1 MLAQLGCLARFRQ
14 GLREVILMEKAVQGS
29 HSDLLKSSLLK
40 AKGTESGFC
49 SDMVFE
55 LCLNS
60 GYYC

>member
-1 MLAQLGCLARFRQ
+1 
-14 GLREVILMEKAVQGS
+14 MEKAVQGS